1 MFAPDSRYRNQ
12 PTIPVTAPDG
22 TSAAIVLAPRPTF
35 PPLLGFHR
43 TTTPGRLDLVAVQ
56 YLNAPTGFWR
66 LCDANRAMLASS
78 LAARE
83 LVAIPAG
90 SGR

>member
-22 TSAAIVLAPRPTF
+22 TSAAIVLPPAPAT

-78 LAARE
+78 LAARD

-90 SGR
+90 SGG

>member
-1 MFAPDSRYRNQ
+1 MFTPDSRYRNQ
-12 PTIPVTAPDG
+12 PTVPVTAPDG
-22 TSAAIVLAPRPTF
+22 TSAAIVLPPRPAIA
-35 PPLLGFHR
+35 PLLGFHR
-43 TTTPGRLDLVAVQ
+43 TNTPGRLDLVAVQ

-78 LAARE
+78 LGARE

-90 SGR
+90 SGQ